1 MDYKKGGKEVKVYW
15 DENEIAGAQ
24 VSDNKK
30 SFVRSTEIADVNHE
44 QGWLANKKH
53 KDESQ

>member
-1 MDYKKGGKEVKVYW
+1 MDYKKGGKKVKVYW

-24 VSDNKK
+24 VNDNKK
-30 SFVRSTEIADVNHE
+30 SFVKSTEIADMNNE
-44 QGWLANKKH
+44 QGWLANKQH